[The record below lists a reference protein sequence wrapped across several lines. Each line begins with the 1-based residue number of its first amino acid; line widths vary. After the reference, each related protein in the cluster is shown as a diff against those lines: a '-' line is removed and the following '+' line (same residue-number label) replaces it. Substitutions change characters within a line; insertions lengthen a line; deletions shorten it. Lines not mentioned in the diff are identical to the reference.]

1 LIRGN
6 SKSFHLGVQSTF
18 NRHTTLRVKYVFLY
32 SWDAATRIQ
41 ITYSKKK
48 KKKKKKKRIPP
59 AEPPALDRN
68 TYIFKVYVF
77 IKQAKYEY
85 NPTLKVPC
93 APK

>member
-18 NRHTTLRVKYVFLY
+18 NRHTTLRVKYVFSY

-48 KKKKKKKRIPP
+48 KKKNVFRLLN
-59 AEPPALDRN
+59 PALDRN
-68 TYIFKVYVF
+68 TYIFKVYVI

-85 NPTLKVPC
+85 NPTSKMLC
-93 APK
+93 SY